1 MRYANCM
8 KTVMGGLSLVLVL
21 SACSSGSKSKT
32 TTSPPSGDMSR
43 TASPS
48 GDTSKAAGT
57 ISPPSDLPRSD
68 VVSDRG
74 TTPGKT
80 YDSTT
85 RTGLSD
91 RSPEIAAA
99 CPSKVDADGKVVFD
113 DPTCP
118 DRYRR
123 QAGTTAAGGAAGL
136 AAACSSKSDA
146 NGKVIYDDPA
156 CPDRYR
162 SQVGTTSE
170 KERAGLAA
178 ACSSKSDANGK
189 VIYDDPACPDRY
201 RQQNASMNAIREARV
216 RLSRAAGIKT
226 WDSQP
231 GDKLT
236 RPDPVGVGGARP
248 DPVGVGGDC
257 PSKVDAKGNVIYA
270 DSGCAHRYYY
280 QTKENAYYDRYA
292 DKAAKHARAA
302 EIAAIQG
309 NVPDMIQNA
318 ELSLDHAKEARRS
331 GNNPDLAA
339 GIAALRQSIALGQSY
354 EVTRSTSSPTSTATA
369 AATPRTFKGEL
380 SQKKDV
386 TRADGGESYVIR
398 DRENQEMPITLSPE
412 MSRQV
417 QVGDVVEAQVD
428 SNGQVTSIT
437 KAQ

>member
-1 MRYANCM
+1 MIHAHCM
-8 KTVMGGLSLVLVL
+8 KTVMGGLSLILVL

-32 TTSPPSGDMSR
+32 ASATPSGDMSR
-43 TASPS
+43 SDDMRRGATP
-48 GDTSKAAGT
+48 T

-80 YDSTT
+80 HDSTN
-85 RTGLSD
+85 RAGLSD

-162 SQVGTTSE
+162 
-170 KERAGLAA
+170 
-178 ACSSKSDANGK
+178 
-189 VIYDDPACPDRY
+189 
-201 RQQNASMNAIREARV
+201 QQNASMNAIREARV

-231 GDKLT
+231 GDKLA

-412 MSRQV
+412 MSREV

-428 SNGQVTSIT
+428 SNGQVTSIS
-437 KAQ
+437 KAR